1 MPGVNEGLAGLADK
15 LFVATIVCYAVA
27 MLGYA
32 LEYAFGRRAQVVRAA
47 DAKVLVGAGGPSA
60 VDATI
65 TDSDAE
71 AGEDEHASDRAERL
85 GITMN
90 QANRAG
96 VVGLAL
102 TWIGAALHLSSLVL
116 RAVSVGRVPWG
127 NMYEFIIAVTLV
139 GVATW
144 LAVVTT
150 RMAARRI
157 GLFVTLVAIL
167 LLGTA
172 TRVYTEAAPLVPALN
187 SYWIA
192 IHVTAAVIA
201 SGIFMVGFVPALLQL
216 IRRRYDEVSERG
228 GRIRFPVNLGER
240 LPSVE
245 HLERLVFKLHVFAF
259 PLWTFGVI
267 AGAVWAERAWGRY
280 WGWDPKEV
288 WSFIAWVVY
297 AGYLHARATGPGGRR
312 LAPWIVVVGWAT
324 MIVNLFGVN
333 LVVSGLH
340 SYAGV

>member
-1 MPGVNEGLAGLADK
+1 MPDVDATLANTADK
-15 LFVATIVCYAVA
+15 LFVATIVFYAVA

-32 LEYAFGRRAQVVRAA
+32 LEYAFGRRAATATSR
-47 DAKVLVGAGGPSA
+47 AKVLAGSGGPDVVEEA
-60 VDATI
+60 D
-65 TDSDAE
+65 TDD
-71 AGEDEHASDRAERL
+71 EDHVNERAERL

-96 VVGLAL
+96 VVALWL
-102 TWIGAALHLSSLVL
+102 TWIGAALHLTSLVL
-116 RAVSVGRVPWG
+116 RAWSVGRVPWG
-127 NMYEFIIAVTLV
+127 NMYEFIIAVCLV
-139 GVATW
+139 GVGTW
-144 LAVVTT
+144 LVVVATG
-150 RMAARRI
+150 MAARRL
-157 GLFVTLVAIL
+157 GLFTTLIAIL

-172 TRVYTEAAPLVPALN
+172 TRLYTEAAPLVPALN

-192 IHVTAAVIA
+192 IHVTAAVLA
-201 SGIFMVGFVPALLQL
+201 SGIFMVGFVPAALQL
-216 IRRRYDEVSERG
+216 IRRRYDQVQGTGKRL
-228 GRIRFPVNLGER
+228 RFPINLGER
-240 LPSVE
+240 LPPVE
-245 HLERLVFKLHVFAF
+245 NLERLVFKLHVFAF

-297 AGYLHARATGPGGRR
+297 AAYLHARATGPGGRK
-312 LAPWIVVVGWAT
+312 LAPWIVVVGWLT
-324 MIVNLFGVN
+324 MIINLFGVN

>member
-1 MPGVNEGLAGLADK
+1 MGDVNATYASLSDK
-15 LFVATIVCYAVA
+15 LFIATIVLYAVA

-32 LEYAFGRRAQVVRAA
+32 LEYAFGRRAVKAE
-47 DAKVLVGAGGPSA
+47 AKVLAGAGGPD
-60 VDATI
+60 VTEEE
-65 TDSDAE
+65 T
-71 AGEDEHASDRAERL
+71 AGGHVNERAERL

-96 VVGLAL
+96 QVALVL
-102 TWIGAALHLSSLVL
+102 TWIGAVLHAACLVL

-127 NMYEFIIAVTLV
+127 NMYEFIIAVVLV
-139 GVATW
+139 GVCTW
-144 LAVVTT
+144 LYVVTAGH
-150 RMAARRI
+150 AARRI

-172 TRVYTEAAPLVPALN
+172 TRLYTEAQPLVPALN

-201 SGIFMVGFVPALLQL
+201 SGIFMVGFVPAALQL
-216 IRRRYDEVSERG
+216 IRRRYDTVTAKG
-228 GRIRFPVNLGER
+228 GRLRFPITLGAR
-240 LPSVE
+240 LPEVAN
-245 HLERLVFKLHVFAF
+245 LERLVFKLHVFAF

-312 LAPWIVVVGWAT
+312 LAPWIVILGWLT
-324 MIVNLFGVN
+324 MIVNLFGIN
-333 LVVSGLH
+333 LVVTGLH